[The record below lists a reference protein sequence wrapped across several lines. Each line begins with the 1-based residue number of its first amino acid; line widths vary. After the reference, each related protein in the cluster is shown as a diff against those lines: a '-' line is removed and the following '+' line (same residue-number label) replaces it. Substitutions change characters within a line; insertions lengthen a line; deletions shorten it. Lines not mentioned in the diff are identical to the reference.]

1 MKKIFRYMTFALS
14 LCTLF
19 SVTSCSWQDK
29 INQLRCEHDFTA
41 GDVIQEATCLEPG
54 SMSRTC
60 DLCGIEDVVE
70 IPAKG
75 HVAVNA
81 GVNVEPTC
89 TRSGYDFG
97 KVCQDCGVVLEKDKL
112 LAPIDHKPVVVT
124 TEGTCSTP
132 GKKDQVICEDCGYI
146 LLEGQELFINP
157 DNHMDLDGDGCC
169 DECSIVT
176 VFSNL
181 VEGEEYEMGTPIA
194 GKILRFYYEDSFYS
208 MSLNCNTSS
217 SYDDLPEIY
226 IDTYCIGDWFQ
237 VFASSSST
245 WDFPLCNIVHDSFDY
260 TGYIEIYFAPG
271 DYESGCDWD
280 SVPFVWTIDSDSV
293 LQYKYGVLGRIVVM
307 EKA

>member
-41 GDVIQEATCLEPG
+41 GDVIKEATCLEPG
-54 SMSRTC
+54 TMSRTC
-60 DLCGIEDVVE
+60 DLCGVEDVVE

-112 LAPIDHKPVVVT
+112 IAPIDHKPVVIT
-124 TEGTCSTP
+124 MEGTCSTV
-132 GKKDQVICEDCGYI
+132 GVKDQVVCEDCDQV
-146 LLEGQELFINP
+146 LLQGEELPLNP
-157 DNHMDLDGDGCC
+157 DNHTDINGDGRC

-181 VEGEEYEMGTPIA
+181 VQGEKYKDGVPIA
-194 GKILRFYYEDSFYS
+194 DKILRFYFNDDGGYVKFFDEFYLYFYRYWFDCS
-208 MSLNCNTSS
+208 PTPFEYQA
-217 SYDDLPEIY
+217 SYAYADEVPLYDVHVDYVDVYFAAKTYILKDHFDGDDL
-226 IDTYCIGDWFQ
+226 
-237 VFASSSST
+237 S
-245 WDFPLCNIVHDSFDY
+245 
-260 TGYIEIYFAPG
+260 
-271 DYESGCDWD
+271 
-280 SVPFVWTIDSDSV
+280 WTIDDSTV
-293 LQYKYGVLGRIVVM
+293 FEYFPDDAEVYIM